1 MDNTKVGASENG
13 KAGRKN
19 QGAWLSVETIRGL
32 QEVSMRNANAQT
44 CIGLVRDPKQ
54 MSLPKMGHGTDDKPG
69 TTWAG
74 QRRPKRKYIPERW
87 VWNEPRQDVS
97 LSC

>member
-54 MSLPKMGHGTDDKPG
+54 ISLPKMGHGTDDKPG
-69 TTWAG
+69 TTWVGSKETEAKVY
-74 QRRPKRKYIPERW
+74 P
-87 VWNEPRQDVS
+87 
-97 LSC
+97 